1 MDAQVIFYSYKYKKI
16 HYSERLFKFF
26 LDFDFLTVLRI
37 FVTGFSRFGI
47 ISVRFEAEGIWQ
59 PRVLYVKFRSQYPVR
74 NLRKRIH

>member
-47 ISVRFEAEGIWQ
+47 ISVRFEAEGI
-59 PRVLYVKFRSQYPVR
+59 
-74 NLRKRIH
+74 